1 MPCVREAARRVAEV
15 LRGRGPG
22 TRAEL
27 ISITGLSRPTV
38 GTALS
43 ELDRAG
49 LIAEEPGASAGG
61 RPAGVFRLTRK
72 AGLAVGIDIGR
83 RHLRVAVADLGH
95 NVLADEAIRL
105 DLDADDH
112 PHIALNLAV
121 QQVDHVLAAV
131 GGSRGEVVGIGLGI
145 PAPLTLNGR
154 IGSPT
159 LLPAWASLV
168 PAEELKKRM
177 EGLPVRVDNDA
188 NLGALAEHTWGAGR
202 DCADLVYVKIATGIG
217 AGIVLDGRLY
227 RGSAGTAGELGH
239 VTLDASGPI
248 CRCGNRGCLELSA
261 GGRALLAQAGLRD
274 LDELAR
280 KAGDGDSGCRRL
292 ILDAGRHLGVA
303 LGGLLN
309 LINPDRI
316 VVGEFGAHQGSTE
329 LLLEP
334 LRRGMAET
342 AMAASVDSVEVVP
355 AALGERAA
363 ALGGVAL
370 ALGVDRVT

>member
-1 MPCVREAARRVAEV
+1 M
-15 LRGRGPG
+15 
-22 TRAEL
+22 
-27 ISITGLSRPTV
+27 
-38 GTALS
+38 
-43 ELDRAG
+43 
-49 LIAEEPGASAGG
+49 
-61 RPAGVFRLTRK
+61 
-72 AGLAVGIDIGR
+72 
-83 RHLRVAVADLGH
+83 
-95 NVLADEAIRL
+95 
-105 DLDADDH
+105 
-112 PHIALNLAV
+112 
-121 QQVDHVLAAV
+121 
-131 GGSRGEVVGIGLGI
+131 
-145 PAPLTLNGR
+145 
-154 IGSPT
+154 
-159 LLPAWASLV
+159 
-168 PAEELKKRM
+168 
-177 EGLPVRVDNDA
+177 
-188 NLGALAEHTWGAGR
+188 
-202 DCADLVYVKIATGIG
+202 
-217 AGIVLDGRLY
+217 
-227 RGSAGTAGELGH
+227 
-239 VTLDASGPI
+239 TLDASGPI

-342 AMAASVDSVEVVP
+342 AMAAAVDSVEVVP